1 MSIRIFSQAFKF
13 NVYDKNTGK
22 LMMTHKCYL
31 NEIKKILDNHGLEF
45 VEMDKTGSE
54 SWTIIVNPD
63 SRWKL
68 EY

>member
-1 MSIRIFSQAFKF
+1 
-13 NVYDKNTGK
+13 
-22 LMMTHKCYL
+22 MMTHKCYL
-31 NEIKKILDNHGLEF
+31 NEIKKILEDHGLEF